1 MKAPLKLLGLIA
13 LIITLVFSACGKRKS
28 TPLENSPASVQLK
41 HFIAEK
47 KTQATAAADAEG
59 TEMLPEFKEI
69 FAAAEKGDW
78 QTISNVAAYLGRI
91 SAQYSNKTATTAS
104 SDDSAI
110 SNAFEDLHER
120 LSKFR
125 GEEAKSERLHGTQ
138 WENVKEVSGA
148 FDCLVSGESEDA
160 YFVSLGGDIIKSVP
174 AGSIYFG
181 GSDPGRFVITAL
193 QKSHVNGDPF
203 FTLTQN
209 ALPDSCY
216 LDYLRSMYGTKIYIP
231 TTDDLQRCFSEY
243 MADAERRI
251 EHDREFP
258 KTSKQ
263 VKPGEYISLDSSN
276 HFQVSGQVAVMAI
289 NALGAKVIFDHETNR
304 EFYVEESFP
313 LDWMYPHLEPH
324 GLIMKLD
331 RQPLAELSDQ
341 MIRKDHEFWTGRVAP
356 VIGDWLTYD
365 TSVAELCAF
374 ARKVCINRDF
384 SQFKGD
390 RNFVGADW
398 PKWMSKLRSS
408 IGGVYCWRSG
418 LSTSG
423 GTVPLEYLAKTDAE
437 RQRMIREADFAFRQ
451 AFALCPES
459 PEVVYRYVSFL
470 ANQRRT
476 TDGIAISEIALELHK
491 DKPDADQFLYL
502 LKNLKVIQAQEVQAQ
517 KSAVSPTP

>member
-1 MKAPLKLLGLIA
+1 MKASLKLLGLMA
-13 LIITLVFSACGKRKS
+13 LLVALVFSACGKRKS
-28 TPLENSPASVQLK
+28 TPLDNSPASVQLK

-47 KTQATAAADAEG
+47 KAQATAAADAEG
-59 TEMLPEFKEI
+59 LEMLPEFKKI
-69 FAAAEKGDW
+69 FAAAEKGNW
-78 QTISNVAAYLGRI
+78 RTISNVVDDLRRI
-91 SAQYSNKTATTAS
+91 SAQYPTKTATTAG
-104 SDDSAI
+104 DGSAI
-110 SNAFEDLHER
+110 SNALEDLHER
-120 LSKFR
+120 ISKFR

-138 WENVKEVSGA
+138 WEDVKEVWGA
-148 FDCLVSGESEDA
+148 FDCLASGETEDEH
-160 YFVSLGGDIIKSVP
+160 FVSLGQDIIQAVP

-181 GSDPGRFVITAL
+181 GTDPGRFVITAL

-209 ALPDSCY
+209 ALADPGY
-216 LDYLRSMYGTKIYIP
+216 LDYMRNMYGTKIYVP
-231 TTDDLQRCFSEY
+231 NNADVQQCFLGYLDEVQRRF
-243 MADAERRI
+243 

-263 VKPGEYISLDSSN
+263 VNPGEVVSMESSGRI
-276 HFQVSGQVAVMAI
+276 QVSAQAAVMTI
-289 NALGAKVIFDHETNR
+289 PSLLAKVIFDHETNR
-304 EFYVEESFP
+304 EFYLEESFP

-324 GLIMKLD
+324 GLILKLD
-331 RQPLAELSDQ
+331 REPLAELSDQ
-341 MIRKDHEFWTGRVAP
+341 MIHKDHEFWTGRVAP

-418 LSTSG
+418 LSPTG
-423 GTVPLEYLAKTDAE
+423 GTVPPEYLAKTDAE

-459 PEVVYRYVSFL
+459 PEVVYRYVNFL
-470 ANQRRT
+470 VNHRRT

-491 DKPDADQFLYL
+491 DKPDADQFRYL

-517 KSAVSPTP
+517 KSGALPTH